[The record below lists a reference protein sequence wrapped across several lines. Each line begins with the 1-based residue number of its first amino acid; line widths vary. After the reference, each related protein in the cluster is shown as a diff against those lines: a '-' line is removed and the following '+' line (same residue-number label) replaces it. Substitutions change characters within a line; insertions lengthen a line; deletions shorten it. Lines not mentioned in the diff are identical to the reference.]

1 MPKVLIIDDSSS
13 SRALLK
19 GILSGAGV
27 ATCEAADGEEGLR
40 VLKAEHPVDLVLLD
54 WHMDKMDGPTF
65 LKTVR
70 TDPALLKTR
79 IMMVSAESN
88 PYHVKDA
95 IQLGLNG
102 YILKP
107 FNRQVVLERM
117 IAVLGIAAPA
127 AT

>member
-1 MPKVLIIDDSSS
+1 MAKVLVIDDSSS

-19 GILSGAGV
+19 GILAGIGATV
-27 ATCEAADGEEGLR
+27 SEAADGEEGLR
-40 VLKAEHPVDLVLLD
+40 VLRAEKPVDLVLLD
-54 WHMDKMDGPTF
+54 WHMDKMDGPAF
-65 LKTVR
+65 LKVVR
-70 TDPALLKTR
+70 ADPELLATR

-88 PYHVKDA
+88 PYHVRDA

-117 IAVLGIAAPA
+117 TAVLGVAPA
-127 AT
+127 PA